1 MRLIVVSDIH
11 GRKGNLFEI
20 VDRHI
25 KEADYFLCLGDCNS
39 GDDFEIF
46 CDSEKF
52 QAVAML

>member
-39 GDDFEIF
+39 GDDFDDINT
-46 CDSEKF
+46 
-52 QAVAML
+52 